1 MAMRAYKEIFIIGD
15 GARWIRKVRYL
26 CFPESIYILDWYH
39 LRERLYEALRLTL
52 PHESSRRKA
61 VYKKLSK
68 CFWRGLKKKA
78 LRELE
83 SLRSQLLA
91 EGQQKRLEQHEGLE
105 EFIEYVQSNWEGIV
119 NYRNMHK
126 AGYLVASSL
135 AEKAADLVVAKRQK
149 KHQGMHWTRMGADNL
164 SALRTLWLNGNWEEY
179 WRERRK
185 KAA

>member
-1 MAMRAYKEIFIIGD
+1 
-15 GARWIRKVRYL
+15 
-26 CFPESIYILDWYH
+26 
-39 LRERLYEALRLTL
+39 
-52 PHESSRRKA
+52 
-61 VYKKLSK
+61 
-68 CFWRGLKKKA
+68 
-78 LRELE
+78 
-83 SLRSQLLA
+83 
-91 EGQQKRLEQHEGLE
+91 LEQHEGLE

-119 NYRNMHK
+119 NYRDMYK

-164 SALRTLWLNGNWEEY
+164 SALRTLWLNGDWEEY